1 MSNYYEQI
9 AQWRQQRDQ
18 ETRANRIREMSA
30 EYAQASRERDQL
42 IAENNLEEAAWR
54 DDDCKQLEREWL
66 EYNPPQQQ
74 IDPRWTEWTNRHRT
88 FFERTGQQGVNAVQG
103 AFAYLCRPRNP
114 NPTTHNP
121 AHNGCGMAKQAYTP
135 AFFDRLE
142 SVLEMHAPMYYGV
155 RFDPSEKT
163 LDANEAAKVAGL
175 SPQQYNQASREVGA
189 QRMFSWQRK

>member
-18 ETRANRIREMSA
+18 EMRANRIREMSA

-74 IDPRWTEWTNRHRT
+74 IDPRWTD
-88 FFERTGQQGVNAVQG
+88 
-103 AFAYLCRPRNP
+103 P